1 MVPYQ
6 TLKSVAP
13 STDNMAFECEIVTD
27 MWLEKCLH
35 ARALVPPERHVAS
48 TPFPRFPI
56 PGEYPWRF
64 NKRILLNND

>member
-6 TLKSVAP
+6 TLKSAAP
-13 STDNMAFECEIVTD
+13 STDNMAFECEVVTD

-35 ARALVPPERHVAS
+35 ARALVPPESHVAS

-56 PGEYPWRF
+56 PGEYPMEAK
-64 NKRILLNND
+64 KRKLTNNG